1 MSKRSWSLFV
11 KVGENITEHAIEAET
26 KVGRGPECSVKIRHQ
41 TCSKMHFIV
50 RSTGG
55 EVTLEHG
62 HPVNENP
69 RGKWAS
75 IRTFVNGTQ
84 IPGSTS
90 LALGDVITL
99 KEHPDL
105 DGVSIEVQE
114 TQNPA
119 ARPPEGTKPW
129 WKFW

>member
-1 MSKRSWSLFV
+1 MSEQSWSLFV
-11 KVGENITEHAIEAET
+11 KVGEKVTEHAIEAET
-26 KVGRGPECSVKIRHQ
+26 KVGRGPECSVKIRHP

-50 RSTGG
+50 RFADG

-84 IPGSTS
+84 IPGSTPLS
-90 LALGDVITL
+90 LGDVITL
-99 KEHPDL
+99 KEKPGPE
-105 DGVSIEVQE
+105 GVSIEVGEKRNPVVRPRE
-114 TQNPA
+114 TS
-119 ARPPEGTKPW
+119 KPW